1 MSSAEPREVSTFL
14 VILPQ
19 VTAASVESVH
29 SSFERTL
36 NVAGKALHACG
47 ARCGGVQVRCEVPK
61 EDRERDNAHCQGEEC
76 VLDGKA
82 SAVEGCSGD
91 DGGTVVG
98 EDGAVGHGEQ
108 CAVEGCTG
116 GDGGTVDEEDHLLEG
131 GAAIDILA
139 AAAEGGCGAHEGR
152 DEPNKEE
159 RADAGAMGEEAARGK
174 VDGGGQGEPCA
185 AGENAGGSDCMLLE
199 LTNNGSTS
207 RHGTVSERGQ

>member
-91 DGGTVVG
+91 DGGTV
-98 EDGAVGHGEQ
+98 
-108 CAVEGCTG
+108 
-116 GDGGTVDEEDHLLEG
+116 DEEDHVLGG